1 MRSKR
6 GLAGRSEV
14 MVDLRRQV
22 RAVAATDTDVLIVGE
37 TGTGKEVAARALHR
51 GQPAKRGAVRSD
63 QLRGAASRIDRERAF
78 RP

>member
-1 MRSKR
+1 
-6 GLAGRSEV
+6 

-22 RAVAATDTDVLIVGE
+22 RAVAAADTDVLIVGE

-51 GQPAKRGAVRSD
+51 AQPAKRGAVRSH
-63 QLRGAASRIDRERAF
+63 QLRCVASRIDRKRAF